1 MSKYFITIGNINI
14 RWYSIILLFAITC
27 AYFVIQKEAKKK
39 KIQDDLLI
47 NIIFYGLL
55 FGILGARLYYVLF
68 NFQYYKNNIQEIFMI
83 WNGGLAIHGGIIFGL
98 LFLIIYS
105 KKRNINLL
113 LLLDIIVVGLLLAQ
127 SVGRWGNFFN
137 QEAYGRIVT
146 LSFLK
151 KLKLPSFIISKM
163 YIDGYYRE
171 PTFLYESILSFL
183 GFLLLVVIRK
193 LKNIKVGQI
202 TGIYLIWYGIERLII
217 ESFRSDSLML
227 NNIKIAQLI
236 SIIFIIIGVLLYNKN
251 KSKDILYNM
260 EVLQKEKKNV

>member
-1 MSKYFITIGNINI
+1 
-14 RWYSIILLFAITC
+14 
-27 AYFVIQKEAKKK
+27 
-39 KIQDDLLI
+39 
-47 NIIFYGLL
+47 
-55 FGILGARLYYVLF
+55 
-68 NFQYYKNNIQEIFMI
+68 
-83 WNGGLAIHGGIIFGL
+83 
-98 LFLIIYS
+98 
-105 KKRNINLL
+105 
-113 LLLDIIVVGLLLAQ
+113 
-127 SVGRWGNFFN
+127 
-137 QEAYGRIVT
+137 
-146 LSFLK
+146 
-151 KLKLPSFIISKM
+151 M

-183 GFLLLVVIRK
+183 GFLLLAVIRK